1 MAFIGFTIPTKPRCQ
16 VVNEC
21 FNVFTYPCQVAS
33 IVQRPCE
40 VSVESLGFARQAS
53 IRMNGQDYKLKSKG
67 LQSFQGLVGL
77 YTTESLF
84 SGSFASVW
92 ERAAYCSARQPFTH
106 QLSSLATPFQ
116 VFALESFCRSKGD
129 YVTAVLTGIYPITI
143 RCRVCDLIL
152 IGEGYCY
159 TACLMMIFSAW
170 GIPHGGLSLNASG
183 FHHSVKPWF
192 ESRSAISCL
201 NPRPLWFVQSYV
213 KYQFGSMPRFH
224 VYLFKG
230 SRPSVGTEMF
240 SNEFKTFTRL
250 LFLILS
256 RMFNMNSQ
264 VFVCIYEGRES
275 SSALWTFG

>member
-1 MAFIGFTIPTKPRCQ
+1 MFFR
-16 VVNEC
+16 
-21 FNVFTYPCQVAS
+21 
-33 IVQRPCE
+33 
-40 VSVESLGFARQAS
+40 L
-53 IRMNGQDYKLKSKG
+53 
-67 LQSFQGLVGL
+67 
-77 YTTESLF
+77 
-84 SGSFASVW
+84 
-92 ERAAYCSARQPFTH
+92 
-106 QLSSLATPFQ
+106 Q
-116 VFALESFCRSKGD
+116 VFASESFCRSKSD

-230 SRPSVGTEMF
+230 SRPSAGTEMF
-240 SNEFKTFTRL
+240 Q
-250 LFLILS
+250 
-256 RMFNMNSQ
+256 MNSRHSLVYCFSYCRECLIWTLKFLY
-264 VFVCIYEGRES
+264 VFMKDENLLQLSGHLDKYTVTVPNRVSVYYNVNMFFLEYN
-275 SSALWTFG
+275 AYVYDLV